1 MGKNS
6 KFNIINPDIIRSGER
21 ERKRLKQKI
30 KKHIKDN
37 LEKYIIDQSFIGRK
51 GKKLYKIP
59 LKGLRI
65 PKFVHDWG
73 KGGGVG
79 QGDGDADGKGQP
91 KPGDGK
97 GKAGN
102 KPGQHTLDAEFT
114 AEELAKILAEK
125 LELPSIEERGKKK
138 IVNEHVKFNDLR
150 RVGPE
155 ATVDIRRT
163 VKNSILRNIAEG
175 NYDPDKD
182 EYPPISIKKED
193 KRHRIWE
200 KVYEKKAAAVIILM
214 MDVSGSMG
222 DVQKEIVKTEM
233 FWIETFLKTQYD
245 GLEVVYI
252 VHDTEAHEVDRESFY
267 KIKESGGTN
276 ISSAYKLAA
285 EIIKTKYSPNE
296 WNIYPF
302 HFSDGDN
309 WNSDN
314 EQALK
319 ILEKSILPVAN
330 MFCYGQVESRYG
342 SGEFKKVLEKNFK
355 EKINESIIISIIKN
369 KKAILNSIKE
379 FLGKGK

>member
-1 MGKNS
+1 M
-6 KFNIINPDIIRSGER
+6 IRSGER
-21 ERKRLKQKI
+21 ERKRLKEKI
-30 KKHIKDN
+30 KDHVKDN
-37 LEKYIIDQSFIGRK
+37 LERYIVDQSFIGRK

-59 LKGLRI
+59 LKGLRV
-65 PKFVHDWG
+65 PKFVHDWE

-79 QGDGDADGKGQP
+79 QGEGDGEGEGKP
-91 KPGDGK
+91 VPGDGK
-97 GKAGN
+97 DGAGN
-102 KPGQHTLDAEFT
+102 KPGQHSLEAEFT

-125 LELPSIEERGKKK
+125 LELPNIEERGKKK
-138 IVNEHVKFNDLR
+138 IVNEHIRFNDLR

-175 NYDPDKD
+175 NYDPEKD
-182 EYPPISIKKED
+182 EYPPIDIKRED

-200 KVYEKKAAAVIILM
+200 KVFEKKAAAVIVLM

-222 DVQKEIVKTEM
+222 DTQKDIVKTEM
-233 FWIETFLKTQYD
+233 FWIETFLHSQYD

-252 VHDTEAHEVDRESFY
+252 VHDTEAREVDRDSFY
-267 KIKESGGTN
+267 RIRESGGTN
-276 ISSAYKLAA
+276 ISSAYNLAA
-285 EIIKTKYSPNE
+285 KIIEERYPVHE

-314 EQALK
+314 SVATELLTGK
-319 ILEKSILPVAN
+319 ILPVSN

-342 SGEFKKVLEKNFK
+342 SGEFKKILENGFK
-355 EKINESIIISIIKN
+355 DQLGEKLIISVIKN
-369 KKAILNSIKE
+369 KKGILKSIKE